1 MQRAIFP
8 ILKTWESQPM
18 NTGSHKDTKAIDF
31 GVLSPYK
38 DTKLTAPFDGKVV
51 FVDSQA
57 KGGGIAFE
65 SLEKVRYVDG
75 TEDYITLWTGHDNNP
90 PKLGAIYKQGEY
102 YSDMGTAGGVATH
115 CHLEVIKGKF
125 KMTNKVTSVGA
136 YKFDNT
142 IEPYKALF
150 LNKEGLI
157 KYSKYKWTTLPD
169 TVGTPV
175 ERNEYVEQIEVI
187 AEVLRARKKPSLKG
201 EVLGYI
207 NQGIYNIISSTKAEG
222 YTWYQV
228 EPNIWIAYNK
238 EWETLLPR
246 KETELEKAKKENEK
260 LQQTNQN
267 LTKENT
273 ELQKANLLLKDENNI
288 LKAKLEEINKISKL

>member
-8 ILKTWESQPM
+8 ILKTWESQHM
-18 NTGSHKDTKAIDF
+18 NEGSHKDTKAIDF

-51 FVDSQA
+51 YVDTQA
-57 KGGGIAFE
+57 NGGGIAFE
-65 SLEKVRYVDG
+65 SLEKVRYVNG
-75 TEDYITLWTGHDNNP
+75 TEDYMTLWTGHDNKP

-175 ERNEYVEQIEVI
+175 KRNEYIDQIEVI

-207 NQGIYNIISSTKAEG
+207 NQGIYNIISSTQADG

-228 EPNIWIAYNK
+228 EQNVWIAYNK
-238 EWETLLPR
+238 EWETLLPK
-246 KETELEKAKKENEK
+246 KETEEEQLKKEIKTLKETNVK
-260 LQQTNQN
+260 LQQTI
-267 LTKENT
+267 L
-273 ELQKANLLLKDENNI
+273 ELQQSNEKLNNEVIKSNNKLK
-288 LKAKLEEINKISKL
+288 EINRISTL